1 MKHLRA
7 LGIFA
12 KKHKKATYSSLV
24 AALSVMIIVLV
35 NYFYV
40 GSYDSRTILPQD
52 IAVKNIRVGIVF
64 GAGISSENKP
74 YKELQARLDIAAD
87 ALKNGSIQK
96 VIVSGDNRFE
106 NYNEPDVMR
115 AYLVDERGIETDKI
129 QPDYAGRSSY
139 ETCERAAKI
148 FGVKEAI
155 LFSAGSH
162 LPRAIFL
169 CRHFGVQAYGVSSG
183 LEANNAFRREFLARN
198 KAVFNAYIVGEK
210 TVLGEKIDLQIT
222 R

>member
-7 LGIFA
+7 LDIFV
-12 KKHKKATYSSLV
+12 KKHKKAVYGSLGV
-24 AALSVMIIVLV
+24 ALSAMTVVLV

-52 IAVKNIRVGIVF
+52 IAAKNIRVGIVF

-148 FGVKEAI
+148 FGVKGAI

-169 CRHFGVQAYGVSSG
+169 CKHFGIQAYGVSSG

>member
-12 KKHKKATYSSLV
+12 KKHKKATYGSLV